1 MAFDPT
7 ASVIQGLRLSVDL
20 PTQLTVTVDTGTT
33 YLPDG
38 TRIIVTAPMLVT
50 LSAPT
55 ANTWYHAYIFQ
66 APSGVAGFEVTT
78 DAPSA
83 TYAGTA
89 RTKQGDTS
97 RRYVGSLYVGNANK
111 VIPFRHVSVGT
122 TCRVQYIQGM
132 PVANATAG
140 GLTLLTGGTATAVT
154 NVSAL
159 TAVPITASIM
169 MAQFLNTSTYDAYLG
184 NPDQPNALS
193 ATSAIRVVLARSCV
207 PVDLPLSAAG
217 QFNYMLASTN
227 LLGTLTGVLFSGS
240 LTGQVTGYIYDR

>member
-1 MAFDPT
+1 MALDPT

-20 PTQLTVTVDTGTT
+20 PTQLTITVDTGTA
-33 YLPDG
+33 YLPDN

-50 LSAPT
+50 LSAPV
-55 ANTWYHAYIFQ
+55 AGTWYHAYVFQ
-66 APSGVAGFEVTT
+66 ASSGVAGFEVVT
-78 DAPSA
+78 DAPS
-83 TYAGTA
+83 TPYAGTA
-89 RTKQGDTS
+89 RTKQGDVT
-97 RRYVGSLYVGNANK
+97 RRYVGSIVIGSNGKA
-111 VIPFRHVSVGT
+111 IPFKHVSVGT
-122 TCRVQYIQGM
+122 TCRVQYIQGL

-140 GLTLLTGGTATAVT
+140 GLTLLTGGTATAVS

-169 MAQFLNTSTYDAYLG
+169 MAQFLNSSTYDAYLG

-207 PVDLPLSAAG
+207 PVDLPLSGSG
-217 QFNYMLASTN
+217 QFNYMLAATN